1 MEVTSLVELLKGAKE
16 LADLARVDSAQR
28 SDQRQQ
34 KRIRDLISTLRLIYF
49 SPRGVLSLLKI
60 IAEGSY
66 PTQDQIELVL
76 TDFNDAEPF
85 VYRARH
91 HLDPDFDRND
101 QALTL
106 KAQRVLREISYGKG
120 GVRSKVQDLLNWSLT
135 YEEPISGE
143 EAQKLIQEID
153 ALNSAIEDAEEALVA
168 TLAAGS
174 A

>member
-1 MEVTSLVELLKGAKE
+1 MLLETLWRRVESWNRRDSLLGFVQSRIEWRVSRTEVISLVELLKGARE

-66 PTQDQIELVL
+66 PTQDQIVLVL

-106 KAQRVLREISYGKG
+106 KAQRVLNRRG
-120 GVRSKVQDLLNWSLT
+120 GR
-135 YEEPISGE
+135 
-143 EAQKLIQEID
+143 
-153 ALNSAIEDAEEALVA
+153 
-168 TLAAGS
+168 GS
-174 A
+174 V